1 VYVREKSGGGGRH
14 GGGHGELLAW
24 ELEIPLGRRMTIEL
38 SEFKEAFVER
48 EAEMVIATMDVDSYG
63 DFLVHGP

>member
-14 GGGHGELLAW
+14 GGGHGELLVW
-24 ELEIPLGRRMTIEL
+24 ELENPLERRMTIEL

-48 EAEMVIATMDVDSYG
+48 EA
-63 DFLVHGP
+63 